1 MSHIGC
7 TTPKPKPSCM
17 SSREPQGKSIT
28 ELSVANSWSHLNL
41 EIESHRPCLNPSA
54 SLSYFLRHPPEA
66 PDMPPKSP
74 LLLFFFLFLPLVA
87 RTSVPPPDLAPTSPD
102 ENATEFIRARCV
114 LTRYPDLCFMSL
126 SSYASAV
133 RRSPVQLARL
143 ATNVTH
149 ARLRALR
156 AHVSALRRAG
166 AGGPGREA
174 AALRDCVEQLGD
186 AADQVGRTAAE
197 LRGLEALVGMEVA
210 WRVSNAQTWMSAAL
224 TNEDTCSDG
233 FREVGGGG
241 GTSSIRT
248 DVCRRVGRVK
258 QYTSNALALVNSLV
272 NGG

>member
-1 MSHIGC
+1 ML
-7 TTPKPKPSCM
+7 P
-17 SSREPQGKSIT
+17 
-28 ELSVANSWSHLNL
+28 NSL
-41 EIESHRPCLNPSA
+41 
-54 SLSYFLRHPPEA
+54 F
-66 PDMPPKSP
+66 
-74 LLLFFFLFLPLVA
+74 LLFFFLFLPLVA
-87 RTSVPPPDLAPTSPD
+87 CTSVPPPDLAPMSPD
-102 ENATEFIRARCV
+102 ENATEFIHACCV
-114 LTRYPDLCFMSL
+114 HTRYPDLCFTSL
-126 SSYASAV
+126 SSYSSAV

-143 ATNVTH
+143 ATNVTL
-149 ARLRALR
+149 ARLCALR

-166 AGGPGREA
+166 AGAPGRET
-174 AALRDCVEQLGD
+174 AALRDCAEQLGD

-233 FREVGGGG
+233 FREMGG
-241 GTSSIRT
+241 GTGSIRT